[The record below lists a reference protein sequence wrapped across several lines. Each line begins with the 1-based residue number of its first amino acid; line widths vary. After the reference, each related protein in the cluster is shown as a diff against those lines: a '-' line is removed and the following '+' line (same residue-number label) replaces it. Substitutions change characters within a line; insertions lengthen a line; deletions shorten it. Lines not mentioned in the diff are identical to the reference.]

1 MVDGIDYSDGTLAPS
16 QHIRRRRKNA
26 EPGVKG
32 SPFLVSPYPHD
43 YPQKETKRNIDY
55 CSPYDLL
62 GLFFFHL
69 GPAPV
74 GADRAR
80 FYLPLTAVYG
90 RWCCRITGHPDLE
103 YIPKTM
109 RPAQPFM
116 LQCTWMPVSLE
127 QGKTGPHNLFLGA
140 SLGGL
145 VKKNAALWHMEVS
158 LFRYKL
164 IWSLSTRGSRGLQST
179 AATFAATELQKI
191 LVRLTKQFKKLSLD
205 SDADLERNVLIV
217 QRIIAIIVNNYSAI
231 THFTQYVK
239 DPKLAPKDGTDERS
253 VKRNIE
259 AMGRLY
265 SGKPTLQ
272 AMKKCQKAIDPLFRT
287 ARKIIKN
294 PAVKFGNCAETYPWM
309 NLFRSV
315 LRCLPQ
321 SDCIAHIAV

>member
-1 MVDGIDYSDGTLAPS
+1 MDGIDYSDKTLAPS
-16 QHIRRRRKNA
+16 QHIRRKRSR
-26 EPGVKG
+26 PGFEK
-32 SPFLVSPYPHD
+32 SSFLVSPYPHD
-43 YPQKETKRNIDY
+43 YPQNEAKKKMDY

-80 FYLPLTAVYG
+80 FYLPLTGVYG

-103 YIPKTM
+103 YKPKIM

-127 QGKTGPHNLFLGA
+127 KGKTGPHNLFLGA

-145 VKKNAALWHMEVS
+145 VKKGAAPWHMEVA

-191 LVRLTKQFKKLSLD
+191 LNRLTKQFKKLPLD
-205 SDADLERNVLIV
+205 SDADLDRNTLIV
-217 QRIIAIIVNNYSAI
+217 QRIIAIIVNNYSTIAG
-231 THFTQYVK
+231 FPQYVR

-259 AMGRLY
+259 AMKQLY
-265 SGKPTLQ
+265 NDKPTLQ
-272 AMKKCQKAIDPLFRT
+272 AMKKCQKAINPLLQI
-287 ARKIIKN
+287 ARKIFKN

-315 LRCLPQ
+315 PHCLPQ
-321 SDCIAHIAV
+321 SDFIALIAV